1 MLLMDRVF
9 FHFACMG
16 HTLQLGILKAYDLG
30 PVKAT
35 LARVC
40 NRDASINRC
49 VAPSLLWYKRCGQI
63 K

>member
-40 NRDASINRC
+40 NIVNHFHRSFKANY
-49 VAPSLLWYKRCGQI
+49 SLKEEQNLLG
-63 K
+63 